1 MSIELRAHTRQVDDT
16 SGGIC
21 SRRYRSLRDIGD
33 SCTVMLYLAIRG
45 IGARAVR
52 QCPKHALGRHNTWKG
67 TTLTIEHPAHEQQW

>member
-1 MSIELRAHTRQVDDT
+1 MYLSVSIELRAHTRQVDDT

-21 SRRYRSLRDIGD
+21 SRRYRSLGDMGD

-52 QCPKHALGRHNTWKG
+52 QCPKHALGRHNT
-67 TTLTIEHPAHEQQW
+67 